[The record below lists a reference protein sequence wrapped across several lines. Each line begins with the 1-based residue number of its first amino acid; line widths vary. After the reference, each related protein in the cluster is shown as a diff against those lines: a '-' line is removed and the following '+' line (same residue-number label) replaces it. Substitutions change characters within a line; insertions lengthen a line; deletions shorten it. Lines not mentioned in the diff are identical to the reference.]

1 MRTLRS
7 GNEYV
12 LIRPYT
18 TEDGRTIDTGQICQY
33 SDGYLMTYDS
43 TNTYVKFKADGVPD
57 DDLLLYNETPYNR
70 EYRER
75 RERIATAAMQ
85 AIWSNEIQ
93 TRAIIEKMSEEGA
106 EDIGAATRRRI
117 AQLAVAQANAL
128 IDELIK
134 QGD

>member
-12 LIRPYT
+12 LIKPYT
-18 TEDGRTIDTGQICQY
+18 TEDGKSISLGQICQY

-43 TNTYVKFKADGVPD
+43 TNTYIRFKADGVPD
-57 DDLLLYNETPYNR
+57 DDLLLYNESPVNR

-85 AIWSNEIQ
+85 ALIAGSMTSANEDKYLSV
-93 TRAIIEKMSEEGA
+93 EWWKGEGVA
-106 EDIGAATRRRI
+106 KC
-117 AQLAVAQANAL
+117 AVTFANAL
-128 IDELIK
+128 IDELKRI
-134 QGD
+134 GD

>member
-18 TEDGRTIDTGQICQY
+18 TEDGKTIDTGQICQY
-33 SDGYLMTYDS
+33 NDGYLMTYDS
-43 TNTYVKFKADGVPD
+43 TNTYVKFKAELVPD

-85 AIWSNEIQ
+85 AMLGGIMQSTLLMEQ
-93 TRAIIEKMSEEGA
+93 YSHRAAREGYKTM
-106 EDIGAATRRRI
+106 G
-117 AQLAVAQANAL
+117 AL
-128 IDELIK
+128 IAADSVGFANDLINELIK

>member
-12 LIRPYT
+12 LIKPYT
-18 TEDGRTIDTGQICQY
+18 TEDGKTIDTGQICQY
-33 SDGYLMTYDS
+33 KDGYLMTYDS
-43 TNTYVKFKADGVPD
+43 TNKYVKFKAELVPD

-85 AIWSNEIQ
+85 AMLNGIMQSTLLMEQ
-93 TRAIIEKMSEEGA
+93 YSHRAAREGFKTM
-106 EDIGAATRRRI
+106 G
-117 AQLAVAQANAL
+117 AL
-128 IDELIK
+128 IASDAVGYANDLIEELK
-134 QGD
+134 RHGD

>member
-1 MRTLRS
+1 MRS

-18 TEDGRTIDTGQICQY
+18 TEDGKTIDTGQICQY

-134 QGD
+134 QGY

>member
-1 MRTLRS
+1 M
-7 GNEYV
+7 
-12 LIRPYT
+12 LIKPYT
-18 TEDGRTIDTGQICQY
+18 TEDGKTIDTGQICQY
-33 SDGYLMTYDS
+33 NDGYLMTYDS
-43 TNTYVKFKADGVPD
+43 TNTYVKFKAELVPD

-85 AIWSNEIQ
+85 GIWSNETQ

>member
-18 TEDGRTIDTGQICQY
+18 TEDGKTIDTGQICQY

>member
-12 LIRPYT
+12 LIKPYT
-18 TEDGRTIDTGQICQY
+18 TEDGKTIDMGQICQY

-85 AIWSNEIQ
+85 AMLNGIMQSTLLMEQ
-93 TRAIIEKMSEEGA
+93 YSHRAAREGFKTM
-106 EDIGAATRRRI
+106 G
-117 AQLAVAQANAL
+117 AL
-128 IDELIK
+128 IASDAVGFANDLIEELKK

>member
-18 TEDGRTIDTGQICQY
+18 TEDGKTIDTGQICQY

-85 AIWSNEIQ
+85 GIWSNEIQ
-93 TRAIIEKMSEEGA
+93 IRAIIEKMSEEGA